1 MWGLRLINGNYQP
14 FGDGRDYYFT
24 QHPEYMNGR
33 AHAYRAPL
41 SHEGRDCQPRTHT
54 MCPKPPSAR
63 RTELLY
69 TGKWECSGEFAS
81 CELPRQQRAETTH
94 QHEAAPVDLWEC
106 SGEFASASKSSKS
119 LPRCRSSPAALH
131 VDPDERNPMRPRHYM
146 TSMQTW
152 LDSRQSDLRKTPS
165 CLRAWQKQGDP
176 RPSLPPLY

>member
-1 MWGLRLINGNYQP
+1 
-14 FGDGRDYYFT
+14 
-24 QHPEYMNGR
+24 
-33 AHAYRAPL
+33 
-41 SHEGRDCQPRTHT
+41 

-69 TGKWECSGEFAS
+69 TGK
-81 CELPRQQRAETTH
+81 
-94 QHEAAPVDLWEC
+94 WEC